1 MTGFIEK
8 GVTAMYVNG
17 VENWPPQ
24 PAMAFKPGDSF
35 AIFPEEVVVG
45 DVVRVVD
52 RRVDFNG
59 KFGKKT
65 VTYSWQ
71 TLEEKTAERLAKILE
86 EYKGKTLLTV
96 GMALMPND

>member
-8 GVTAMYVNG
+8 GESLMFVNG

-24 PAMAFKPGDSF
+24 PAGTFKPGESF
-35 AIFPEEVVVG
+35 AVFPEEVIVG

-52 RRVDFNG
+52 RRVDFTG
-59 KFGKKT
+59 KFGEKT
-65 VTYSWQ
+65 VNYSWP
-71 TLEEKTAERLAKILE
+71 TLEEKTAQRLAKILE
-86 EYKGKTLLTV
+86 EHKGKTLLTV